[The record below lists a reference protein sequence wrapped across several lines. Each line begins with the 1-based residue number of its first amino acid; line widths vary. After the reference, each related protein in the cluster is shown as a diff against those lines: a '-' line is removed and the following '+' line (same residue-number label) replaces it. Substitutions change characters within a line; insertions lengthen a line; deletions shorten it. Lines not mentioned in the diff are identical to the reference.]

1 MTTVEANDGVTGQ
14 MYSTPQTVSQLS
26 GAAANSWHQFFGP
39 PAGEI
44 RTNPYD
50 KYQKVYFSK
59 FSKK

>member
-50 KYQKVYFSK
+50 KYQKV
-59 FSKK
+59 